1 MTLWTPAP
9 HPADPLHAFGPDPD
23 LLLALLPGLSAEQA
37 RHVAVL
43 TERGITANSAA
54 LAGRLEFHRFVAHP
68 VTGELRPVGATGG
81 GGLGSLISKIFG
93 SAPKTTQHDG
103 AGQKVPPGVK
113 VQCRDEH
120 TGPYRRVYSKPGYS
134 YQRSSVY
141 LPTDKSADLYEE
153 KSGGSGDT
161 AFVYVGGW
169 GGKGGAVD
177 AGFQHGR
184 YMAREQDD
192 WAPFFLIEQP
202 GGASGVTVSTER
214 QRSGDPWR
222 LLAGQAADLTF
233 WVSQEAGQTI
243 LSMTMSGVTN
253 ISREAATLTLRAPV
267 DARYAWDALGGGNV
281 LKRMTTIGQ
290 KRGHQNLQSGSY
302 LRNVRW
308 TNSVIGTTAANAR
321 AWQGEQ
327 TGGYC
332 SFPDPK
338 TPEGVRADGAGPK
351 WQVQYKDAGNETDSV
366 TLR

>member
-1 MTLWTPAP
+1 MTLWTPAAHVAPPAP
-9 HPADPLHAFGPDPD
+9 HGPDPE
-23 LLLALLPGLSAEQA
+23 LLLALLPGLTAEQA
-37 RHVAVL
+37 QHVAVL
-43 TERGITANSAA
+43 TERGVTANSAA
-54 LAGRLEFHRFVAHP
+54 LAGALEFHRFAPHP
-68 VTGELRPVGATGG
+68 VTGELRAVQGTG

-93 SAPKTTQHDG
+93 TAPATTQHDG

-113 VQCRDEH
+113 VECKDEQ
-120 TGPYRRVYSKPGYS
+120 TGPYRRVYSKPGYA
-134 YQRSSVY
+134 YQRSAVY

-153 KSGGSGDT
+153 KSLGSGDT

-169 GGKGGAVD
+169 GGRGGAVD

-202 GGASGVTVSTER
+202 GGPSAVTVAADR

-253 ISREAATLTLRAPV
+253 VDREAASLTLRAPV
-267 DARYAWDALGGGNV
+267 DPRYGWDAAGGGNI

-290 KRGHQNLQSGSY
+290 KRGHQNLASGSY
-302 LRNVRW
+302 LRNVAW
-308 TNSVIGTTAANAR
+308 SGSVIGTSEADAKP
-321 AWQGEQ
+321 WQGAQ

-332 SFPDPK
+332 TFPDPK
-338 TPEGVRADGAGPK
+338 TPEGLRADGAGAK
-351 WQVQYKDAGNETDSV
+351 WRVGYRDPGNETDSV

>member
-9 HPADPLHAFGPDPD
+9 YPAAPPHAVGPDPD

-54 LAGRLEFHRFVAHP
+54 LADALAFHRFAPHP
-68 VTGELRPVGATGG
+68 VTGELRAVQGTG
-81 GGLGSLISKIFG
+81 GGLGSLIAKIFG
-93 SAPKTTQHDG
+93 TAPKTTQHDG
-103 AGQKVPPGVK
+103 AGQKVPAGVK
-113 VQCRDEH
+113 VECRDEQ
-120 TGPYRRVYSKPGYS
+120 TGPYRRVYSKPGYAF
-134 YQRSSVY
+134 QRSSVY

-192 WAPFFLIEQP
+192 WAPFFLVEQP
-202 GGASGVTVSTER
+202 GGPSAITVATER

-222 LLAGQAADLTF
+222 LLAGQTADLTF
-233 WVSQEAGQTI
+233 WVSEEAGQTI

-253 ISREAATLTLRAPV
+253 LDREAANLTLRAPV
-267 DARYAWDALGGGNV
+267 DPRYRWDALGGGNV

-290 KRGHQNLQSGSY
+290 RRGHQNLQSGSY

-308 TNSVIGTTAANAR
+308 SGSVIGTSEADAR
-321 AWQGEQ
+321 AWTGLQ

-338 TPEGVRADGAGPK
+338 TPEGLRADGAGAK
-351 WQVQYKDAGNETDSV
+351 WRVQYRDAGNETDSV